1 MVPASSPEEAGTT
14 SNQLPGCLHRF
25 IRKRME
31 QSPSLGSA
39 RVVLWDPNGSNRFVV
54 GGGNELKMYEWNH
67 EVGPL

>member
-1 MVPASSPEEAGTT
+1 
-14 SNQLPGCLHRF
+14 
-25 IRKRME
+25 ME

-67 EVGPL
+67 EVSPHWPFGSMSA